1 MGLPVLAIGSDRAW
15 RARIERLLAL
25 RGELSWRG
33 TFAPDALRSGGCTAA
48 ALWLV
53 DGDDPTMDRACSHI
67 RTAEPIRLHFYRRP
81 DVATLRRCTQIGGSG
96 CLDKQAPLA
105 LVMQAIREVG
115 SGLFAVDRSLLLT
128 ALGREPPPDA
138 ATPPPPD
145 FSAAQWPQL
154 TQRQCE
160 IVHWAA
166 QGLSNKQIGRRLGIS
181 PETVKSHLHNVFERE
196 GISGRVALLASH
208 NSGTDRN
215 GTDSSGN
222 ASDDRPQ
229 WSAAIATLL
238 GLRDDRRLRSDRRGR
253 AALKPR

>member
-1 MGLPVLAIGSDRAW
+1 
-15 RARIERLLAL
+15 
-25 RGELSWRG
+25 
-33 TFAPDALRSGGCTAA
+33 
-48 ALWLV
+48 
-53 DGDDPTMDRACSHI
+53 
-67 RTAEPIRLHFYRRP
+67 
-81 DVATLRRCTQIGGSG
+81 
-96 CLDKQAPLA
+96 
-105 LVMQAIREVG
+105 VMQAIREVG

-128 ALGREPPPDA
+128 ALGRELPPA
-138 ATPPPPD
+138 AALTPQSHDPAGGH
-145 FSAAQWPQL
+145 AAQWPQL

-160 IVHWAA
+160 IVHWAS

-215 GTDSSGN
+215 GTDSSGT

-253 AALKPR
+253 GALKPR